1 MFLHNSTITWPPIA
15 RYAQNYYYANTRL
28 FIVGWGEIQ
37 SMNNTTQGDPTAMT
51 IYAIAIISLILM
63 LVAEAIQIDKAAL
76 KK

>member
-1 MFLHNSTITWPPIA
+1 
-15 RYAQNYYYANTRL
+15 
-28 FIVGWGEIQ
+28 
-37 SMNNTTQGDPTAMT
+37 MT